1 MLGLF
6 GLFSAGVYG
15 AAMPR
20 SDLFEFDAAW
30 KPELPVGGHTYSGE
44 WERESE
50 SERMSE
56 RSGSGC
62 ERVTHPTTPTRPTT
76 RCRDL
81 CLWARVPDPAREHV
95 GLPNSCARHKDGE
108 VGSTV
113 GEG

>member
-44 WERESE
+44 WERERE
-50 SERMSE
+50 S
-56 RSGSGC
+56 
-62 ERVTHPTTPTRPTT
+62 V
-76 RCRDL
+76 
-81 CLWARVPDPAREHV
+81 RE
-95 GLPNSCARHKDGE
+95 
-108 VGSTV
+108 
-113 GEG
+113 